1 SRIKKSFH
9 SEKKSNQDEFFAFIN
24 TFSEAVTGY
33 YCAKYDVLNA
43 NAQRGLSK
51 LTVKLLLPCLL
62 FAQVAESIDA
72 ETLLRLWPIPAFFIT
87 TSLIS
92 GFLGLVGGKIFNF
105 SNSQTRLIA
114 TGIIFNNVTSMPI
127 GLIQSLAATEAIEF
141 LLWGEHDKPK
151 KAFARGVSYALLN
164 TLLANILRFSLGT
177 WLLKKKE
184 SDVADEEQIDTENI
198 PLLSSSS
205 HQTPHAPFSNLI
217 NKINGFMNAPLY
229 AALIAIIVGTIPTIR
244 SLFFGESA
252 ILYTVITRP
261 VQYIGEIAIP
271 FTILLLGAQ
280 LNNISPHKSR
290 ELLPIISYIMTC
302 RFIIMPIIGISLV
315 VLTRGWYFDDPM
327 LWFVLMLAASG
338 PTAINTMNMAQIT
351 GSFQEEVAALLAYS
365 YIALAPMI
373 TVFTMI
379 MLSVI
384 ESLTHQDHN

>member
-1 SRIKKSFH
+1 MNFLHLLILSVESSSLIL
-9 SEKKSNQDEFFAFIN
+9 I
-24 TFSEAVTGY
+24 VVVIGY

-43 NAQRGLSK
+43 NAQRGLSQ
-51 LTVKLLLPCLL
+51 LTIKLLLPCLL

-87 TSLIS
+87 TSLIG
-92 GFLGLVGGKIFNF
+92 GFLGLIGGKIFNF
-105 SNSQTRLIA
+105 SNSQTRLIV
-114 TGIIFNNVTSMPI
+114 TGIIFTNVASLPI
-127 GLIQSLAATEAIEF
+127 GLIQGLTTTEAIEF
-141 LLWGEHDKPK
+141 FLWGEHDKPEN
-151 KAFARGVSYALLN
+151 AFARGVSYALLN
-164 TLLANILRFSLGT
+164 TLLSNILRFSLGT
-177 WLLKKKE
+177 WLLKKE
-184 SDVADEEQIDTENI
+184 EDIADEEQINTENT

-205 HQTPHAPFSNLI
+205 HQTPNTPFSNLI
-217 NKINGFMNAPLY
+217 NKIKGFMNAPLY

-327 LWFVLMLAASG
+327 LWFVMMLATSG
-338 PTAINTMNMAQIT
+338 PTAINTMNVAQIT

-379 MLSVI
+379 ILSII
-384 ESLTHQDHN
+384 ESLAHKSLTCN

>member
-1 SRIKKSFH
+1 MNFLHLLILSVKS
-9 SEKKSNQDEFFAFIN
+9 SSLIPIV
-24 TFSEAVTGY
+24 AVTGY

-43 NAQRGLSK
+43 NSQRGLSQ
-51 LTVKLLLPCLL
+51 LTVNLLLPCLL
-62 FAQVAESIDA
+62 FAKVAENINA

-105 SNSQTRLIA
+105 SNSQTRLIV
-114 TGIIFNNVTSMPI
+114 TGIIFNNAASLPI
-127 GLIQSLAATEAIEF
+127 GLIQSLMTTEAIEF
-141 LLWGEHDKPK
+141 LLWGEHDEPK
-151 KAFARGVSYALLN
+151 KAYARGVSYALLN
-164 TLLANILRFSLGT
+164 SLLSNILRFSLGT
-177 WLLKKKE
+177 WLLKNE
-184 SDVADEEQIDTENI
+184 EDVADEEQINTENT

-205 HQTPHAPFSNLI
+205 HQTPHAPFSNRI
-217 NKINGFMNAPLY
+217 NKIKGFMNAPLY

-244 SLFFGESA
+244 SLFFEESA

-261 VQYIGEIAIP
+261 AQYIGEITIP

-280 LNNISPHKSR
+280 LNNLSSHKNR

-315 VLTRGWYFDDPM
+315 VLTRSWYFDDPM
-327 LWFVLMLAASG
+327 LWFVMMLAASG

-351 GSFQEEVAALLAYS
+351 GSFLEEVAALLAYS

-373 TVFTMI
+373 TVFMMI

-384 ESLTHQDHN
+384 ENLTRQDHN